1 MGKIVSLFLIMILT
15 YTGLKLSNTSTNNIL
30 NMKSIYEIPL
40 NDINGKPLDLSQ
52 FKGKYI
58 LFVNVASKCG
68 FTKQYKELQQ
78 LYINN
83 QDKIV
88 VIGVPCNQFGNQE
101 PGNEKQISLFCSEK
115 YNVTFPLTEK
125 LKVRGSEQHM
135 LYAWLT
141 SKELN
146 GSKNSSVKWNF
157 QKYLVGPEG
166 NLVDYWYSL
175 TSPSSSKITNYLR

>member
-1 MGKIVSLFLIMILT
+1 MILT
-15 YTGLKLSNTSTNNIL
+15 YSGLKLSNTSSNNIL
-30 NMKSIYEIPL
+30 NIKSIYEIPL

-78 LYINN
+78 LYVNY

-101 PGNEKQISLFCSEK
+101 PGNEKQISLFCSDK

-125 LKVRGSEQHM
+125 LNVRGSEQHM
-135 LYAWLT
+135 LYTWLT
-141 SKELN
+141 SKDLN
-146 GSKNSSVKWNF
+146 GSKNSSVNGIFKNTW
-157 QKYLVGPEG
+157 LV
-166 NLVDYWYSL
+166 LKV
-175 TSPSSSKITNYLR
+175 I

>member
-1 MGKIVSLFLIMILT
+1 MGKILGIFLIMILT
-15 YTGLKLSNTSTNNIL
+15 FTSLQLSDIAENKLP

-40 NDINGKPLDLSQ
+40 NDINGKPLNLSK
-52 FKGKYI
+52 FKGKYM

-78 LYINN
+78 LYIDN

-115 YNVTFPLTEK
+115 YNVSFPLTEK
-125 LKVRGSEQHM
+125 IKVRGSEKHM
-135 LYAWLT
+135 LYTWLT

-157 QKYLVGPEG
+157 QKYLISPEG

-175 TSPSSSKITNYLR
+175 TSPTSSKITNYLR

>member
-1 MGKIVSLFLIMILT
+1 MGKIISIFLIMILT
-15 YTGLKLSNTSTNNIL
+15 LIGVEFSKSPKNNSPK
-30 NMKSIYEIPL
+30 MKSIYEIQL
-40 NDINGKPLDLSQ
+40 NDINGKSIDLAK
-52 FKGKYI
+52 FKGKYM

-68 FTKQYKELQQ
+68 FTKQYNELQQ
-78 LYINN
+78 LYVDNR
-83 QDKIV
+83 DKIV

-115 YNVTFPLTEK
+115 YNISFPLTEK
-125 LKVRGSEQHM
+125 LKVRGTEQHT

-146 GSKNSSVKWNF
+146 GSQNSSVKWNF
-157 QKYLVGPEG
+157 QKYLVSPDG

-175 TSPSSSKITNYLR
+175 TSPSSSKITNYLK

>member
-1 MGKIVSLFLIMILT
+1 
-15 YTGLKLSNTSTNNIL
+15 
-30 NMKSIYEIPL
+30 MKSVYEIPL

-78 LYINN
+78 LYVNN

-115 YNVTFPLTEK
+115 YKVTSRTMWRLKKRLENV
-125 LKVRGSEQHM
+125 
-135 LYAWLT
+135 
-141 SKELN
+141 ELLEP
-146 GSKNSSVKWNF
+146 KKR
-157 QKYLVGPEG
+157 K
-166 NLVDYWYSL
+166 
-175 TSPSSSKITNYLR
+175 

>member
-1 MGKIVSLFLIMILT
+1 MGKIVGVFLIMILT
-15 YTGLKLSNTSTNNIL
+15 YTGLKLSNSSSNNIL

-101 PGNEKQISLFCSEK
+101 PGNEKQISLFCSE
-115 YNVTFPLTEK
+115 NI
-125 LKVRGSEQHM
+125 M
-135 LYAWLT
+135 LLF
-141 SKELN
+141 L
-146 GSKNSSVKWNF
+146 
-157 QKYLVGPEG
+157 
-166 NLVDYWYSL
+166 
-175 TSPSSSKITNYLR
+175 

>member
-1 MGKIVSLFLIMILT
+1 MGLLSMFFKSNAQELSSFYDLT
-15 YTGLKLSNTSTNNIL
+15 YT
-30 NMKSIYEIPL
+30 SITGEKVSLETY
-40 NDINGKPLDLSQ
+40 
-52 FKGKYI
+52 KGKFI

-78 LYINN
+78 LYVNN

-115 YNVTFPLTEK
+115 YKVTSPMTEK

-175 TSPSSSKITNYLR
+175 TSPSSSKVTNYLR

>member
-1 MGKIVSLFLIMILT
+1 MILT
-15 YTGLKLSNTSTNNIL
+15 YSGLKLSNTSSNNIL
-30 NMKSIYEIPL
+30 KMKYIYEIPL

-52 FKGKYI
+52 FKGHYI
-58 LFVNVASKCG
+58 LFLNVASKCG
-68 FTKQYKELQQ
+68 FTKQYRELQQ
-78 LYINN
+78 LYVNN
-83 QDKIV
+83 QEKIV

>member
-1 MGKIVSLFLIMILT
+1 MGKIVGLFLIMILT
-15 YTGLKLSNTSTNNIL
+15 YSGLKLSNTSSNNIL
-30 NMKSIYEIPL
+30 NIKSIYEIPL

-78 LYINN
+78 LYVNY

-135 LYAWLT
+135 LYTWLT
-141 SKELN
+141 SKDLN
-146 GSKNSSVKWNF
+146 GSKNSSVNGIFKNTW
-157 QKYLVGPEG
+157 LV
-166 NLVDYWYSL
+166 LKV
-175 TSPSSSKITNYLR
+175 I